1 MRRIILSFILCM
13 VAVGAFA
20 YNESVAAIAY
30 NPSRLGQYNKLRATT
45 QVTLAGGLNIEKD
58 GALNIASVGT
68 VLLQDDLHACGAS
81 GSGVVCTIP
90 DENQSGDVNY
100 IKTVE
105 PAIINLTTSAVTDGF
120 MLGMNKMG
128 PNTGNPLNSSTYQYD
143 TGTQPSSASWGTN
156 INMTGGALTAM
167 SDSYI
172 HGFSGIAGK
181 LEMTVSE
188 LLNIMDEFRILDEL
202 KLGEVTIKPGTGA
215 RNYYEFVP
223 LENDN
228 DNKQY
233 KVLVVK

>member
-58 GALNIASVGT
+58 GALNIASMGT
-68 VLLQDDLHACGAS
+68 VSLKDDLHACGTS
-81 GSGVVCTIP
+81 GGGVVCHFP
-90 DENQSGDVNY
+90 NEDQSGDVNY
-100 IKTVE
+100 IETVQ
-105 PAIINLTTSAVTDGF
+105 PATTNLTTSAVTDGF
-120 MLGMNKMG
+120 MMSMNKTG
-128 PNTGNPLNSSTYQYD
+128 PNTGNPLNSPTYQYD

-156 INMTGGALTAM
+156 INMTGGALTAT

-172 HGFSGIAGK
+172 HKFSGIAGK

-188 LLNIMDEFRILDEL
+188 LLDVRSDFRILDEL
-202 KLGEVTIKPGTGA
+202 KLGGVTIKPVTGA

-223 LENDN
+223 HKNNNDGI
-228 DNKQY
+228 QY